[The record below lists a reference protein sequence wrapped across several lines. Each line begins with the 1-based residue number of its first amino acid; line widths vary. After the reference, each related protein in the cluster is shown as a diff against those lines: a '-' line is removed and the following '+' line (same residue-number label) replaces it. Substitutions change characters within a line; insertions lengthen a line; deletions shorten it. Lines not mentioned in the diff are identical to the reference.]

1 MENFNNISSTF
12 DMACQ
17 YCQAVSQ
24 LDQIGSATM
33 NNVAEIE
40 PIIQQVLYATSGDD
54 PQFQEILATAAGQK
68 ISAAVAAQVNQVV
81 SDYQITVANPYYGL
95 DGNYDSANIQVQFAS
110 DSYYEGGDTVTYSGP
125 MTLANFDPNARVGFI
140 LHPTILPNSDGD
152 IAYDSN
158 YAPWMPPADP
168 DGPYASNG
176 AEYEMGEDVFW
187 GTSYNPPWGDTV
199 DTGGENGQFTS
210 LVGSFEFWN
219 YDPQPGQYGWQMNM
233 TVNASDF
240 EQFMSITPTASAGKD
255 LSTLV
260 NMIG

>member
-1 MENFNNISSTF
+1 MQQFNNISSTF
-12 DMACQ
+12 DLACQ

-24 LDQIGSATM
+24 IDQIGSATM

-40 PIIQQVLYATSGDD
+40 PIIQEVLYATSGND

-68 ISAAVAAQVNQVV
+68 VSAAVAAQVNQVV

-95 DGNYDSANIQVQFAS
+95 DGNNAPANIEVDSAS
-110 DSYYEGGDTVTYSGP
+110 DSFYEEGDEVTYGGAI
-125 MTLANFDPNARVGFI
+125 TLANFDPNARVGFI
-140 LHPTILPNSDGD
+140 LYATYLPGGDGD
-152 IAYDSN
+152 RAYDSN
-158 YAPWMPPADP
+158 YAPWMPPP
-168 DGPYASNG
+168 DNS
-176 AEYEMGEDVFW
+176 AEYEMGEDDYW
-187 GTSYNPPWGDTV
+187 GDEYYPPWADTI

-210 LVGSFEFWN
+210 LVASYEAG
-219 YDPQPGQYGWQMNM
+219 GQVNV

-240 EQFMSITPTASAGKD
+240 EQFMNITPTASAGKD